1 MYNTIDILYSIE
13 TEVYMTEKVY
23 DSKVIRKQIFFLII
37 PVMLENIFQMSA
49 GLISSAM
56 IGRLSPS
63 LISAQGISSRV
74 TGILWCLFKG
84 IGVGATVVIAK
95 NRGESDMTKC
105 KKTFEQ
111 TCITGCL
118 LAALIIIIVLFNL
131 SNITLFFT
139 SNEETLNSAMAY
151 LKIVIFTA
159 PFLLIMS
166 AVTAAFQACGNTK
179 TPMYIAIVVNI
190 INVILGYLLI
200 YGKFG
205 FPSLSL
211 IGAGIALLVS
221 QVCGALLGI
230 YLLYNRR
237 HGLFSTVLTK
247 RKLFSIDIDNVK
259 QVYSI
264 GIPAAFESM
273 FWQFS
278 AIIMSKAILSYGEV
292 TFAAYQLGLQAE
304 LMSEM
309 PAVGVGIAATSMTAN
324 AIGKKDGA
332 LLKIYAKQLIETS
345 TIISLF
351 TSMLI
356 IVFPGF
362 FMDFFTNNAEIKA
375 IGINYLIVMG
385 FIQTPQNL
393 AKVLNGTIRSAGY
406 KNIPMIISFIGIW
419 VIRVPL
425 ALLFTY
431 VLKLDIIFIWL
442 CMAIDQVF
450 KCGISAI
457 IYKVKKVDEIKT

>member
-1 MYNTIDILYSIE
+1 MAE
-13 TEVYMTEKVY
+13 HVY
-23 DSKVIRKQIFFLII
+23 DSKKIRKEIYFLII

-49 GLISSAM
+49 GLISAAM

-74 TGILWCLFKG
+74 TGILWCIFKG

-95 NRGESDMTKC
+95 NRGENDMDKC
-105 KKTFEQ
+105 KNTFEQ
-111 TCITGCL
+111 TCITGL
-118 LAALIIIIVLFNL
+118 ILAVSLIFIVLFY
-131 SNITLFFT
+131 SANITAFFT
-139 SNEETLNSAMAY
+139 SNAETLKSAGDY
-151 LKIVIFTA
+151 LRIVVLTA

-179 TPMYIAIVVNI
+179 TPMYVAVFVNI
-190 INVILGYLLI
+190 INVVLGYLLI

-205 FPSLSL
+205 FPKLSL
-211 IGAGIALLVS
+211 IGAAIALLIS
-221 QVCGALLGI
+221 QAFGALLGI
-230 YLLYNRR
+230 FLLYNKK
-237 HGLFSTVLTK
+237 HGLFSSVL
-247 RKLFSIDIDNVK
+247 RKKSLKIDLDLVK
-259 QVYSI
+259 KVYSI
-264 GIPAAFESM
+264 GIPAAFESL
-273 FWQFS
+273 FWQLS
-278 AIIMSKAILSYGEV
+278 AVIMSKAILSYGEV

-324 AIGKKDGA
+324 AIGKKDGE
-332 LLKIYAKQLIETS
+332 LLKIYSKQLVETS
-345 TIISLF
+345 IVISLF

-356 IVFPGF
+356 IVFPGL
-362 FMDFFTNNAEIKA
+362 FMDFFTNNPEIKA

-393 AKVLNGTIRSAGY
+393 SKVLNGTIRSAGY

-425 ALLFTY
+425 ALFFAY
-431 VLKLDIIFIWL
+431 VLKLDIVFIWL

-450 KCGISAI
+450 KCSMSSI
-457 IYKVKKVDEIKT
+457 IYKTKRVNEI

>member
-1 MYNTIDILYSIE
+1 MYTKIVFVIKLK

-37 PVMLENIFQMSA
+37 PVMLESIFQMSA

-74 TGILWCLFKG
+74 TGILYSLFKG

-95 NRGESDMTKC
+95 NRGEDDMNEC
-105 KKTFEQ
+105 RKTFEQ

-118 LAALIIIIVLFNL
+118 IAALIIVLVLASSSSIIA
-131 SNITLFFT
+131 FFT
-139 SNEETLNSAMAY
+139 DSIDTMKSAEAY
-151 LKIVIFTA
+151 LKIVILTA

-166 AVTAAFQACGNTK
+166 AVTAAFHACNNTK
-179 TPMYIAIVVNI
+179 TPMFIAIVVNI
-190 INVILGYLLI
+190 INVTLGYLLI

-205 FPSLSL
+205 FPNLSLS
-211 IGAGIALLVS
+211 GAAIALLIS
-221 QVCGALLGI
+221 QICGALLGI
-230 YLLYNRR
+230 YLLYNSR
-237 HGLFSTVLTK
+237 HGLFSTALN
-247 RKLFSIDIDNVK
+247 RNGFFNMDFPLVK
-259 QVYSI
+259 KVYSI
-264 GIPAAFESM
+264 GIPAAFETM
-273 FWQFS
+273 FWQLS

-324 AIGKKDGA
+324 AIGKKDGP
-332 LLKIYAKQLIETS
+332 LLKIYTKQLIATS

-351 TSMLI
+351 SSILI
-356 IVFPGF
+356 IFFPGF

-385 FIQTPQNL
+385 FIQIPQNL
-393 AKVLNGTIRSAGY
+393 SKVLNGTIRSAGY
-406 KNIPMIISFIGIW
+406 KNIPMIISFLGIW
-419 VIRVPL
+419 AIRVPL
-425 ALLFTY
+425 ALLFAY
-431 VLKLDIIFIWL
+431 VLKLDIMFIWL
-442 CMAIDQVF
+442 CMAIDQLF
-450 KCGISAI
+450 KCATSVIVF
-457 IYKVKKVDEIKT
+457 KVKKVDIIKE

>member
-1 MYNTIDILYSIE
+1 
-13 TEVYMTEKVY
+13 MTEKVY
-23 DSKVIRKQIFFLII
+23 DSKAIRKQIFFLII

-56 IGRLSPS
+56 IGRLSPM
-63 LISAQGISSRV
+63 LISAQGICSRI
-74 TGILWCLFKG
+74 TGVLWCLFKG
-84 IGVGATVVIAK
+84 IGIGATVVIAK

-111 TCITGCL
+111 TCVTGCL
-118 LAALIIIIVLFNL
+118 LSALLIFITL
-131 SNITLFFT
+131 SNSAGILSFFT
-139 SNEETLNSAMAY
+139 SSSDTLHAAGEY
-151 LKIVIFTA
+151 LKIVIITA
-159 PFLLIMS
+159 PFLMIMS

-190 INVILGYLLI
+190 INVVLGYLLI

-205 FPSLSL
+205 FPNLSL
-211 IGAGIALLVS
+211 IGAAIALLIS
-221 QVCGALLGI
+221 QACGALLGI
-230 YLLYNRR
+230 YLLYNKR
-237 HGLFSTVLTK
+237 HGLFSTILNK
-247 RKLFSIDIDNVK
+247 DNLLKIDFDLVK

-273 FWQFS
+273 FWQLS

-304 LMSEM
+304 IMSEM
-309 PAVGVGIAATSMTAN
+309 PAVGVGIAATSLTAN
-324 AIGKKDGA
+324 AIGKKDGT
-332 LLKIYAKQLIETS
+332 LLKIYSKQLITTS
-345 TIISLF
+345 TAISLF
-351 TSMLI
+351 SSMLI
-356 IVFPGF
+356 IVFPGI
-362 FMDFFTNNAEIKA
+362 FMDFFTNNPEIKA

-393 AKVLNGTIRSAGY
+393 SKVLNGTIRSAGY

-419 VIRVPL
+419 VVRVPL
-425 ALLFTY
+425 ALLFAY

-442 CMAIDQVF
+442 CMAVDQVF
-450 KCGISAI
+450 KCAMSAI
-457 IYKVKKVDEIKT
+457 VFKVKQADVIKE

>member
-1 MYNTIDILYSIE
+1 
-13 TEVYMTEKVY
+13 MTEKVY
-23 DSKVIRKQIFFLII
+23 DSKIIRKQIFFLII

-49 GLISSAM
+49 GLISAAM

-95 NRGESDMTKC
+95 NRGEDDMIKC

-118 LAALIIIIVLFNL
+118 LAVLLIFVILFYS
-131 SNITLFFT
+131 SNITAFFT
-139 SNEETLNSAMAY
+139 TSAETLKSAGDY
-151 LKIVIFTA
+151 LKIVVLTA

-166 AVTAAFQACGNTK
+166 AVTAAFQACGNTR
-179 TPMYIAIVVNI
+179 TPMYIAIFVNI
-190 INVILGYLLI
+190 INVILGYILI

-205 FPSLSL
+205 FPKLSL
-211 IGAGIALLVS
+211 IGAAIALLIS
-221 QVCGALLGI
+221 QAFGALFGI
-230 YLLYNRR
+230 YLLYNKR
-237 HGLFSTVLTK
+237 HGLFSTVLGDSGLLK
-247 RKLFSIDIDNVK
+247 IDFDVIK
-259 QVYSI
+259 KVYSI

-273 FWQFS
+273 FWQLS
-278 AIIMSKAILSYGEV
+278 AVIMSKAILSYGEV

-304 LMSEM
+304 IMSEM

-332 LLKIYAKQLIETS
+332 LLKIYSKQLIETS

-351 TSMLI
+351 TSILI
-356 IVFPGF
+356 IVFPGI
-362 FMDFFTNNAEIKA
+362 FMGFFTNNPEIKA

-393 AKVLNGTIRSAGY
+393 GKVLNGTIRSAGY
-406 KNIPMIISFIGIW
+406 KNIPMVISFIGIW

-442 CMAIDQVF
+442 CMAIDQLF
-450 KCGISAI
+450 KYSMSAI
-457 IYKVKKVDEIKT
+457 IFKVKKVDIIKS

>member
-1 MYNTIDILYSIE
+1 
-13 TEVYMTEKVY
+13 MTQKVY

-37 PVMLENIFQMSA
+37 PVMLENIFQVSA
-49 GLISSAM
+49 GLISAAM

-84 IGVGATVVIAK
+84 IGIGATVVIAK
-95 NRGESDMTKC
+95 SRGESDITRC

-111 TCITGCL
+111 TCLTGCII
-118 LAALIIIIVLFNL
+118 AALIIIIVLFNL
-131 SNITLFFT
+131 TNITAFFT
-139 SNEETLNSAMAY
+139 SNAETLHSAIEY
-151 LKIVIFTA
+151 LKIVILTA

-166 AVTAAFQACGNTK
+166 VVTAAFQACGNTK

-205 FPSLSL
+205 FPNLSL
-211 IGAGIALLVS
+211 IGAAIALLTS
-221 QVCGALLGI
+221 QACGALLGI
-230 YLLYNRR
+230 YLLYNKR

-247 RKLFSIDIDNVK
+247 RNLFKIDFDLVK

-324 AIGKKDGA
+324 AIGKKDGE
-332 LLKIYAKQLIETS
+332 LLKIYTKQLITTS
-345 TIISLF
+345 TVISLF

-362 FMDFFTNNAEIKA
+362 FMDFFTNNPEIED

-393 AKVLNGTIRSAGY
+393 SKVLNGTIRSAGY

-419 VIRVPL
+419 FIRVPL

-431 VLKLDIIFIWL
+431 VFKLDIIFIWL
-442 CMAIDQVF
+442 CMAIDQLFKCSLSAIVF
-450 KCGISAI
+450 K
-457 IYKVKKVDEIKT
+457 VKRVNVIKDELLINN

>member
-1 MYNTIDILYSIE
+1 
-13 TEVYMTEKVY
+13 MTEKGY

-49 GLISSAM
+49 GLISAAM
-56 IGRLSPS
+56 VGRLSPM
-63 LISAQGISSRV
+63 LISAQGICSRI
-74 TGILWCLFKG
+74 TGVMWCLFKG
-84 IGVGATVVIAK
+84 IGIGTTVVIAK

-111 TCITGCL
+111 TCVTGCL
-118 LAALIIIIVLFNL
+118 LAVLLIIIVLFNSANIL
-131 SNITLFFT
+131 SFFT
-139 SNEETLNSAMAY
+139 SNSDTLQIAGKY
-151 LKIVIFTA
+151 LKIVILTA
-159 PFLLIMS
+159 PFLMIMS

-190 INVILGYLLI
+190 INVVLGYLLI

-205 FPSLSL
+205 FPVLSL
-211 IGAGIALLVS
+211 IGAAIALLIS
-221 QVCGALLGI
+221 QASGALLGM

-237 HGLFSTVLTK
+237 HGLFSTVLNRYNLLK
-247 RKLFSIDIDNVK
+247 IDLNLVK

-273 FWQFS
+273 FWQLS

-309 PAVGVGIAATSMTAN
+309 PAVGVGIAATSLTAN
-324 AIGKKDGA
+324 AIGKKDGT
-332 LLKIYAKQLIETS
+332 LLKIYSKQLITTS
-345 TIISLF
+345 TAISLF

-362 FMDFFTNNAEIKA
+362 FMNFFTNNAEIKA

-393 AKVLNGTIRSAGY
+393 SKVLNGTIRSAGY
-406 KNIPMIISFIGIW
+406 KNIPMIISFVGIW
-419 VIRVPL
+419 VVRVPL
-425 ALLFTY
+425 ALLFAY

-442 CMAIDQVF
+442 CMAIDQIF
-450 KCGISAI
+450 KCSMSAI
-457 IYKVKKVDEIKT
+457 IFKVKKVDIIEDEVLITNHQP

>member
-1 MYNTIDILYSIE
+1 
-13 TEVYMTEKVY
+13 MTEKVY
-23 DSKVIRKQIFFLII
+23 DKKIIRKQIFFLII
-37 PVMLENIFQMSA
+37 PVMLENMFQMSA
-49 GLISSAM
+49 GLISAAM
-56 IGRLSPS
+56 IGRLNPS

-95 NRGESDMTKC
+95 NRGEDDMTKC
-105 KKTFEQ
+105 KKAFEQ

-118 LAALIIIIVLFNL
+118 LALLLIIIILFY
-131 SNITLFFT
+131 SSGITAFFT
-139 SNEETLNSAMAY
+139 TNSETQKSAGEYLN
-151 LKIVIFTA
+151 IVVLTA

-166 AVTAAFQACGNTK
+166 AVTAAFQGCGNTK
-179 TPMYIAIVVNI
+179 TPMYIAVVVNI
-190 INVILGYLLI
+190 INVVLGYLLI

-205 FPSLSL
+205 FPKLSL
-211 IGAGIALLVS
+211 IGAAIALLVS
-221 QVCGALLGI
+221 QAFGALFGI
-230 YLLYNRR
+230 YLLYNKR
-237 HGLFSTVLTK
+237 HGLFSTILNK
-247 RKLFSIDIDNVK
+247 EGLLKIDFDIVK
-259 QVYSI
+259 KIYSI
-264 GIPAAFESM
+264 GMPAAFESM

-332 LLKIYAKQLIETS
+332 LLKIYAKQLISTS
-345 TIISLF
+345 TIISLV
-351 TSMLI
+351 TSLLI

-393 AKVLNGTIRSAGY
+393 SKVLNGTIRSAGY

-431 VLKLDIIFIWL
+431 VLKMDIIFIWL

-450 KCGISAI
+450 KCSLSAI
-457 IYKVKKVDEIKT
+457 IYKVKKADVIKD

>member
-1 MYNTIDILYSIE
+1 
-13 TEVYMTEKVY
+13 MTEKVY

-49 GLISSAM
+49 GLISAAM
-56 IGRLSPS
+56 VGRLSPM
-63 LISAQGISSRV
+63 LISAQGICSRI
-74 TGILWCLFKG
+74 TGVMWCLFKG
-84 IGVGATVVIAK
+84 IGIGTTVVIAK

-111 TCITGCL
+111 TCVTGCL
-118 LAALIIIIVLFNL
+118 LAVLLIIIVLFNSANIL
-131 SNITLFFT
+131 SFFT
-139 SNEETLNSAMAY
+139 SNSDTLQIAGKY
-151 LKIVIFTA
+151 LKIVILTA
-159 PFLLIMS
+159 PFLMIMS

-190 INVILGYLLI
+190 INVVLGYLLI

-205 FPSLSL
+205 FPVLSL
-211 IGAGIALLVS
+211 IGAAIALLIS
-221 QVCGALLGI
+221 QACGALLGM
-230 YLLYNRR
+230 YLLYNKR
-237 HGLFSTVLTK
+237 HGLFSTVLNK
-247 RKLFSIDIDNVK
+247 YNLLKIDLNLVK

-273 FWQFS
+273 FWQLS

-309 PAVGVGIAATSMTAN
+309 PAVGVGIAATSLTAN
-324 AIGKKDGA
+324 AIGKKDGT
-332 LLKIYAKQLIETS
+332 LLKIYSKQLITTS
-345 TIISLF
+345 TAISLF

-393 AKVLNGTIRSAGY
+393 SKVLNGTIRSAGY
-406 KNIPMIISFIGIW
+406 KNIPMIISFVGIW
-419 VIRVPL
+419 VVRVPL
-425 ALLFTY
+425 ALLFAY
-431 VLKLDIIFIWL
+431 ILKLDIIFIWL

-450 KCGISAI
+450 KCSMSAI
-457 IYKVKKVDEIKT
+457 IFKVKKVDVIVDEVLITNHQL

>member
-1 MYNTIDILYSIE
+1 
-13 TEVYMTEKVY
+13 MTEKVY

-49 GLISSAM
+49 GLISAAM
-56 IGRLSPS
+56 IGRLTPS

-95 NRGESDMTKC
+95 NRGENDMANS

-111 TCITGCL
+111 TCLSGCL
-118 LAALIIIIVLFNL
+118 LAALIILIVLFN
-131 SNITLFFT
+131 SHNITTFFT
-139 SNEETLNSAMAY
+139 ANTYTLQAADAY
-151 LKIVIFTA
+151 LKIVVLTA

-179 TPMYIAIVVNI
+179 TPMYIAVVVNI
-190 INVILGYLLI
+190 MNIILGYMLI
-200 YGKFG
+200 YGKLG
-205 FPSLSL
+205 FPRLSL
-211 IGAGIALLVS
+211 QGAAIALLLS
-221 QVCGALLGI
+221 QACGAMLGI
-230 YLLYNRR
+230 YLLYNKRY
-237 HGLFSTVLTK
+237 GLFSTVLSK
-247 RKLFSIDIDNVK
+247 SQFFKIELNQIK

-264 GIPAAFESM
+264 GLPAAFESI
-273 FWQFS
+273 FWQLS
-278 AIIMSKAILSYGEV
+278 AVVMSKAILSYGEV

-324 AIGKKDGA
+324 AIGKKDGV
-332 LLKIYAKQLIETS
+332 LLKIYSKQLITTS
-345 TIISLF
+345 TAISLF

-356 IVFPGF
+356 IVFPGL
-362 FMDFFTNNAEIKA
+362 FMDFFTNNPEIKA
-375 IGINYLIVMG
+375 IGINYLIAMG
-385 FIQTPQNL
+385 FIQIPQNVS
-393 AKVLNGTIRSAGY
+393 KVLNGTIRSAGY
-406 KNIPMIISFIGIW
+406 KNIPMVISFIGIW

-425 ALLFTY
+425 ALLFAY

-442 CMAIDQVF
+442 CMAIDQVLRWSL
-450 KCGISAI
+450 SAI
-457 IYKVKKVDEIKT
+457 VFKAKKVDVIEN